1 MSGFNLALT
10 LALVDFVWQ
19 GTIVAVALQVALC
32 AARRRSPQLR
42 YGLSAVALIALIAL
56 PIVTT
61 ALRYDSGKARA
72 TGWSA
77 TQFAVT
83 GKDDV
88 QRIAEVNVRPEPSR
102 FLTTLQ
108 PWVLPLWSIGVV
120 LLSLRL
126 VTGGFEV
133 RALRRSAGRADGR
146 LRERVSQL
154 ARRMGIGRPVD
165 VVMSIRSESPGAIG
179 WLRPLILLPPATV
192 MGLTT
197 TQLDAVLAHELA
209 HIRRHDYAVNI
220 VQMVAETLLFYHP
233 AMWWVSKRLRIE
245 RELCCDDEAVRV
257 CGDRAAYARA
267 LVTMAKL
274 QSPAMAMGVAGGS
287 LRDRIHRLLGLP
299 TEAQRATVGLGGHET
314 RRPALL
320 AVAAIAAVL
329 ISITFVGVDG
339 QSTRARFEV
348 ASVKFAAPQ
357 DRPGWVA
364 FLPGGLVRGTA
375 VPLRFVISRAYD
387 VPWKQLEGD
396 SELLNLRYTIEARA
410 DVRALPAQGS
420 TIESTIRA
428 HSPMLREMLQ
438 SLLIDRFKLALRVE
452 RRDSPVY
459 ALVVSPRGHKLSPA
473 ARNCGPTTAEEVV
486 SGVGPCGRQ
495 GGGPANGYRLRNAE
509 VSDLAAALSVFLD
522 RTVVDRTG
530 VSGRFDIDVPPWS
543 TGAPPRFDSDE
554 PQPDPNGPSIF
565 TVVQQF
571 GLRLEPSRG
580 PIDYYVIDH
589 VERPTEN

>member
-1 MSGFNLALT
+1 MNGFDRALAS
-10 LALVDFVWQ
+10 ALVDFVWQ
-19 GTIVAVALQVALC
+19 GTLVGVILQVGLY
-32 AARRRSPQLR
+32 AARRRSAHVR
-42 YGLSAVALIALIAL
+42 YGLSAAAMLVLMAL

-61 ALRYDSGKARA
+61 ASRYNRADDRGAGFAAARFSVI
-72 TGWSA
+72 GEN
-77 TQFAVT
+77 
-83 GKDDV
+83 DV
-88 QRIAEVNVRPEPSR
+88 RRVAEVNVRPEPSR
-102 FLTTLQ
+102 YLTALQ
-108 PWVLPLWSIGVV
+108 PWVLPLWSVGVV

-126 VTGGFEV
+126 LAGSFEV
-133 RALRRSAGRADGR
+133 RALRRSACRADDR

-154 ARRMGIGRPVD
+154 ATRMGIGRPVD
-165 VVMSIRSESPGAIG
+165 VVMSIRSEGPGAIG

-220 VQMVAETLLFYHP
+220 MQMVAETLLFYHP
-233 AMWWVSKRLRIE
+233 AVWWVSKRLRIE

-274 QSPAMAMGVAGGS
+274 QSPTMAMGVAGGS
-287 LRDRIHRLLGLP
+287 LSDRIHRLLGFP
-299 TEAQRATVGLGGHET
+299 SDAQSATVGAGGHET

-329 ISITFVGVDG
+329 ISITFVGVDA

-396 SELLNLRYTIEARA
+396 SELLNLRYTIQAKA

-438 SLLIDRFKLALRVE
+438 SLLIDRFKLALHVE
-452 RRDSPVY
+452 RRDSPIY
-459 ALVVSPRGHKLSPA
+459 ALVVGPKGHKLSPA

-486 SGVGPCGRQ
+486 SGIGPCGRQ

-530 VSGRFDIDVPPWS
+530 VSGRFDLDVPPWS
-543 TGAPPRFDSDE
+543 TGAPPRLDSDE
-554 PQPDPNGPSIF
+554 VQPDPNGPSIF

-571 GLRLEPSRG
+571 GLRLQPARG
-580 PIDYYVIDH
+580 PLDYYVIDH
-589 VERPTEN
+589 VERPSDN